1 MDKSKGEIGAGVL
14 AQLVAEVLGKDSGKK
29 KNAAFQLAQTMFG
42 EDRALTLAAG
52 DARTQALAA
61 SSSEATKGLTDC
73 QYRCHDQ
80 ICCGDPMGFTV
91 LCCGA
96 DDKDV

>member
-61 SSSEATKGLTDC
+61 SMSEGISDLTPT
-73 QYRCHDQ
+73 QYAFYYLC
-80 ICCGDPMGFTV
+80 CCGDPLNFTV

-96 DDKDV
+96 KASDV